1 MACPTKSPAYNGY
14 HRHDDRENIMAGQTR
29 EPQGAANAGALSPAE
44 VADTADTSPRAPAAD
59 TSGRR
64 VRAIP
69 AVITKSGDTASR
81 VEVRRSDFA
90 NQGIDHAGVIFDFK
104 KDRFTLP
111 VGPNGLSEQAAEFL
125 TKNYPTS
132 FEYLGG

>member
-1 MACPTKSPAYNGY
+1 
-14 HRHDDRENIMAGQTR
+14 MAGQTR
-29 EPQGAANAGALSPAE
+29 EPSGAANAGALAPSE
-44 VADTADTSPRAPAAD
+44 VADSADISPRAPASD
-59 TSGRR
+59 TSGKR

-81 VEVRRSDFA
+81 VEIRRSDFA
-90 NQGIDHAGVIFDFK
+90 SKGIDHPAVVFDFK

-111 VGPNGLSEQAAEFL
+111 VGSPGGLTQEAADFL

-132 FEYLGG
+132 FEFMGG